1 MMAEQGSWRFRNA
14 SRARTCLI
22 APLRWMFSTLAIRN
36 FQKQIK
42 RRQGTQRDTLLGSV
56 HFFLPLAPY
65 FLDEAQMFFLA
76 EHLRFGFP
84 CVLNSFM
91 SLRLLLKRAT
101 I

>member
-1 MMAEQGSWRFRNA
+1 
-14 SRARTCLI
+14 
-22 APLRWMFSTLAIRN
+22 MFSTLAIRN